1 MSPLVLKSPVELAIM
16 DEANALVQRILDEL
30 EQRIRPGMTTM
41 EIDAFAEREI
51 RGAGAIPAFKG
62 YPHRGDGHDFPG
74 TVCSSVNA
82 EVVHGIPSPHV
93 VLREGDTVSI
103 DLGVRLRG
111 FYGDGARTYPVGRIT
126 PADQRLLDVTQ
137 ASLELGVQQARP
149 GNRVSDI
156 GHAIQ
161 SHVEAHGYSVV
172 REFVGHGIGSALH
185 EEPQVPNFGE
195 PGRRE
200 RLVPGLVL
208 AIEPMVN
215 AGGPDVVLSAED
227 GWTARTRDGSR
238 SAHFE
243 VSVAITEEGPW
254 VLGRP
259 RSAGTA
265 RPGAGPGREPGTAP
279 DPTG

>member
-1 MSPLVLKSPVELAIM
+1 VSGLVLKSPAELQIM
-16 DEANALVQRILDEL
+16 DEANGIVQAILDRL
-30 EQRIRPGMTTM
+30 EGTVSPGMTTM
-41 EIDAFAEREI
+41 EIDLFAEQELRAV
-51 RGAGAIPAFKG
+51 GGTPAFKG
-62 YPHRGDGHDFPG
+62 YPHRGDGRDFPG
-74 TVCSSVNA
+74 TVCSSIND

-103 DLGVRLRG
+103 DLGVLYRG
-111 FYGDGARTYPVGRIT
+111 YYGDGARTYPVGRIDAAT
-126 PADQRLLDVTQ
+126 RRLLDVTRE
-137 ASLELGVQQARP
+137 AMERGVVEARV

-156 GHAIQ
+156 SHAVQ
-161 SHVEAHGYSVV
+161 RHVEAAGFSVV
-172 REFVGHGIGSALH
+172 REFVGHGIGARLH

-200 RLVPGLVL
+200 RLLPGMVL

-215 AGGPDVVLSAED
+215 AGAPDVVLSAED

-243 VSVAITEEGPW
+243 VCVAVTESGPW

-259 RSAGTA
+259 SRAPRRAGA
-265 RPGAGPGREPGTAP
+265 AGER
-279 DPTG
+279 